1 MRTDRKVTL
10 FLGALLLSYQLLA
23 LGGHH
28 YSIDGALTFQAA
40 RVLLTEKTIHF
51 DPPLRWDNKY
61 YGTSKYGIGMTIAYI
76 PFLVLVQLFRP
87 DLMHMQF
94 DSKIPFDWNLMR
106 NDLYLYCS
114 ILNPIIVALT
124 GILLYRLALRTG
136 LSRKWSLV
144 TSLVACLAS
153 PYAVYGR
160 YDFAQPF
167 VGFIVVVTI
176 LLILR
181 ASESESV
188 LQWFYPGLAIAY
200 GISIRPD
207 FVLFVPWFLLLGYWL
222 RPSRVFTNLFVMCL
236 PMILSGMVILMFN
249 YHKFGSFLNFGE
261 EIAGPPRPSIV
272 PPFVKRL
279 IGLLVSPGRGIL
291 FFFPLVCLTVSGLL
305 ALAKKRKWEAIAFA
319 GIFITQPLF
328 YSFWH
333 GAFGGW
339 CWGPRLLIPVI
350 PLLVLCCIHSAAEH
364 YSNPARRTL
373 FVGLVVLS
381 WFLTLNGILFDF
393 VPFYGEFYERW
404 RFPEG
409 MREHFLMRAS
419 PIMSGWRFSNS
430 IANYDL
436 FFLKQIAAKNFASIV
451 TTFSLLMILMAS
463 AYRLRYLSKAPE

>member
-23 LGGHH
+23 LGGHQ

-40 RVLLTEKTIHF
+40 RVLLAEKTLHF
-51 DPPLRWDNKY
+51 DPPLRWGNKY
-61 YGTSKYGIGMTIAYI
+61 YWTSKYGIGMTIAYI
-76 PFLVLVQLFRP
+76 PFLAIVQLFRP
-87 DLMHMQF
+87 DLIHMQF
-94 DSKIPFDWNLMR
+94 DSKLPYDWNLMR

-114 ILNPIIVALT
+114 SVNPIIVVVT
-124 GILLYRLALRTG
+124 GILLYQLALKTG

-153 PYAVYGR
+153 PYSVYGR

-167 VGFIVVVTI
+167 VGLIVVVAI
-176 LLILR
+176 LLIRR

-200 GISIRPD
+200 GVSIRPD
-207 FVLFVPWFLLLGYWL
+207 FVMFVPWFLLLGYWM
-222 RPSRVFTNLFVMCL
+222 RRSSVFKNLLVMCL
-236 PMILSGMVILMFN
+236 PMIFSGIVILMFN

-261 EIAGPPRPSIV
+261 EIIKARPSLR
-272 PPFVKRL
+272 RL
-279 IGLLVSPGRGIL
+279 IGLLVSPGRGIF

-305 ALAKKRKWEAIAFA
+305 SLAKKRKWEAMAFA
-319 GIFITQPLF
+319 GIFLTQLFF
-328 YSFWH
+328 YSLWH

-339 CWGPRLLIPVI
+339 CWGPRFLIPVI

-381 WFLTLNGILFDF
+381 WFLTVNGILFDF
-393 VPFYGEFYERW
+393 VPFYGRFYEGW
-404 RFPEG
+404 G
-409 MREHFLMRAS
+409 ALKGTKEHFLMRAS
-419 PIMSGWRFSNS
+419 PIMSGWSFSPS
-430 IANYDL
+430 VANYDL
-436 FFLKQIAAKNFASIV
+436 FFLKQIAAKNIAAIA
-451 TTFSLLMILMAS
+451 TTFSLLTILIAS
-463 AYRLRYLSKAPE
+463 ACRLPYLLKESEAK